1 MGELGS
7 WGAKCQSSLTPP
19 WVGGAG
25 LRREVI
31 HCESQLPLSLSL
43 CVCLFLICLFRRR
56 RHISQEGP
64 LLAAQLG
71 PAFSSPGLRGE

>member
-7 WGAKCQSSLTPP
+7 WGAKCQSSLAPP

-31 HCESQLPLSLSL
+31 HCESQLSLSLSV
-43 CVCLFLICLFRRR
+43 CVFFSFVFSGDDGTSVKKDLSLLLNLGQPF
-56 RHISQEGP
+56 P
-64 LLAAQLG
+64 LLD
-71 PAFSSPGLRGE
+71 